1 MEVTVIG
8 AGHGGLAAAADL
20 GRRGHRV
27 RLQSR
32 NGSAIEAVEE
42 AGGIRFTGAIGDG
55 LAPVVVATT
64 DLATALSG
72 TDVVVVVLPALA
84 HRDVFGELARS
95 VPPGV
100 PVVLDPGHMCGSVH
114 LRRVFGAAGR
124 PPPPIVELGTL
135 SYICRSHAPAS
146 VDVTLRTQDVPAATS
161 PEGDPALAAL
171 VTSLFPGTRIVRSPV
186 EAWLHDVNL
195 VLHPPGMVLGASRI
209 EAAHGGFGFYADGV
223 TPSVERTMRALDD
236 ERVAVGRAF
245 GLELPDLARTM
256 AAFGSADQAAAE
268 RGDLGAAVRNGAAN
282 RSITA
287 PASVEHRY
295 LHEDVPYG
303 LVPLMA
309 LADTVGVPTPVASAL
324 TVLAETIT
332 GRAYRRE
339 GLNAGYLQLDRR

>member
-1 MEVTVIG
+1 MDVAVIG

-20 GRRGHRV
+20 GRRGYRV

-32 NGSAIEAVEE
+32 NEGSIDAIEK
-42 AGGIRFTGAIGDG
+42 AGGIHSTGAIGDG
-55 LAPVVVATT
+55 LVPVAVATT
-64 DLATALSG
+64 DMPTALDG
-72 TDVVVVVLPALA
+72 ADVVVVVLPATA
-84 HRDVFGELARS
+84 HRDVFGAIAPS
-95 VPPGV
+95 IAPDI

-114 LRRVFGAAGR
+114 LRRVFGAADMAA
-124 PPPPIVELGTL
+124 PPIVELGTL
-135 SYICRSHAPAS
+135 SYICRSHAPAT
-146 VDVTLRTQDVPAATS
+146 VDVSLRTEHVPAATS
-161 PEGDPALAAL
+161 PQGDSALEELA
-171 VTSLFPGTRIVRSPV
+171 TSLFPGTRIVRSPV

-209 EAAHGGFGFYADGV
+209 EATHGGFGFYADGV

-245 GLELPDLARTM
+245 GLDLPDLARTM
-256 AAFGSADQAAAE
+256 AAFGSADQAATE
-268 RGDLGAAVRNGAAN
+268 RGELGAAVRNGAAN
-282 RSITA
+282 RSIAA

-332 GRAYRRE
+332 GRAYRRD
-339 GLNAGYLQLDRR
+339 GLNAEYLQLDRR